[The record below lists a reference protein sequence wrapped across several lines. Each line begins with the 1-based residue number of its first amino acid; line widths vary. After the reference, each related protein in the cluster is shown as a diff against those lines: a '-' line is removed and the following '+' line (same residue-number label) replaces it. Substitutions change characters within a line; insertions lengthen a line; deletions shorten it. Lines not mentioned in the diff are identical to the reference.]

1 MIARIT
7 DARSTALIAL
17 VAVVDVVVIA
27 AADDSVRVTMLLII
41 LAALVA
47 ISPAAL
53 MTSPVVPPTA
63 SPIPSNPSAIS
74 PSVLSNRCHFLIALS
89 LGANFVLEAALSTA
103 LMVAGPILIIA
114 LVIGLLVSVF
124 QAATQ
129 IQEQTLTFVPKLIA
143 IATILLVGGSW
154 MLNKL
159 VVFTNEIMNI
169 IANVKG

>member
-1 MIARIT
+1 MSEQMIMGIIT
-7 DARSTALIAL
+7 K
-17 VAVVDVVVIA
+17 
-27 AADDSVRVTMLLII
+27 
-41 LAALVA
+41 
-47 ISPAAL
+47 
-53 MTSPVVPPTA
+53 
-63 SPIPSNPSAIS
+63 
-74 PSVLSNRCHFLIALS
+74 
-89 LGANFVLEAALSTA
+89 ALSTA
-103 LMVAGPILIIA
+103 LIA

>member
-1 MIARIT
+1 MSEQMIMGIIT
-7 DARSTALIAL
+7 K
-17 VAVVDVVVIA
+17 
-27 AADDSVRVTMLLII
+27 
-41 LAALVA
+41 
-47 ISPAAL
+47 
-53 MTSPVVPPTA
+53 
-63 SPIPSNPSAIS
+63 
-74 PSVLSNRCHFLIALS
+74 
-89 LGANFVLEAALSTA
+89 ALSTA

-154 MLNKL
+154 MFNKL

>member
-1 MIARIT
+1 MTENMVMSIIT
-7 DARSTALIAL
+7 KS
-17 VAVVDVVVIA
+17 
-27 AADDSVRVTMLLII
+27 
-41 LAALVA
+41 
-47 ISPAAL
+47 
-53 MTSPVVPPTA
+53 
-63 SPIPSNPSAIS
+63 
-74 PSVLSNRCHFLIALS
+74 
-89 LGANFVLEAALSTA
+89 LSTA
-103 LMVAGPILIIA
+103 LTVGGPILILCL
-114 LVIGLLVSVF
+114 LVGLLVSIF

>member
-1 MIARIT
+1 MSEQMIMGIIT
-7 DARSTALIAL
+7 K
-17 VAVVDVVVIA
+17 
-27 AADDSVRVTMLLII
+27 
-41 LAALVA
+41 
-47 ISPAAL
+47 
-53 MTSPVVPPTA
+53 
-63 SPIPSNPSAIS
+63 
-74 PSVLSNRCHFLIALS
+74 
-89 LGANFVLEAALSTA
+89 ALSTA

-143 IATILLVGGSW
+143 LATILLVGGRW

>member
-1 MIARIT
+1 MSEQMIMGIIT
-7 DARSTALIAL
+7 K
-17 VAVVDVVVIA
+17 
-27 AADDSVRVTMLLII
+27 
-41 LAALVA
+41 
-47 ISPAAL
+47 
-53 MTSPVVPPTA
+53 
-63 SPIPSNPSAIS
+63 
-74 PSVLSNRCHFLIALS
+74 
-89 LGANFVLEAALSTA
+89 ALSTA

-143 IATILLVGGSW
+143 IATILSVGGSW

-159 VVFTNEIMNI
+159 VVFTHEIMNI